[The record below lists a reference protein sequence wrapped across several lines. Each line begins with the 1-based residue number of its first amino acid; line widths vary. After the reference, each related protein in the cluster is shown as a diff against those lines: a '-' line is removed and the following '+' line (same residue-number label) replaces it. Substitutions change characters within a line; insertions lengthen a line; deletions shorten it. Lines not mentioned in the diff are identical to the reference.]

1 MAHDLKGIAATI
13 GAQPLSDAAREL
25 EQALRAG
32 AADDDAVQAMLAPL
46 AQRMR
51 EVLLALAE
59 ATEANGL
66 DSLQSHGRDPHP

>member
-32 AADDDAVQAMLAPL
+32 VADAEVEPMLAPL

-66 DSLQSHGRDPHP
+66 DSLQPRSRDPHP